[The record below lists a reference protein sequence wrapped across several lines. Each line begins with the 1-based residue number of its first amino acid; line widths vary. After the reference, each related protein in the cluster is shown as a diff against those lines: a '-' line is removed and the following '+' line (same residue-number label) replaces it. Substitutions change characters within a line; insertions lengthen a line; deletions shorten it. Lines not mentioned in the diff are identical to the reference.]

1 MGEQVSNDFVFL
13 TNTIQTEIQKAI
25 CNLTM
30 LKTLT
35 KNFNDAKTLTF
46 NDAKTQASL
55 VDYLVS
61 TCPLDPNQVEKE
73 HLMLTNIKDK
83 KK

>member
-35 KNFNDAKTLTF
+35 MLKKTLTF
-46 NDAKTQASL
+46 NNAKTQASL

-73 HLMLTNIKDK
+73 HLM
-83 KK
+83 

>member
-35 KNFNDAKTLTF
+35 KNFNDAKNNF
-46 NDAKTQASL
+46 DDAKTF
-55 VDYLVS
+55 
-61 TCPLDPNQVEKE
+61 
-73 HLMLTNIKDK
+73 LTMQKPRRA
-83 KK
+83 